1 MFVFK
6 VRVITDYSP
15 LGIDGPLSD
24 PILLAGK
31 PGKPPTPPTRD
42 DATNN
47 MQIVLDIAALA

>member
-15 LGIDGPLSD
+15 MGIDGPLSD